1 MVGVSVVGGF
11 NKTPA
16 ELAVEMCSENFKKAQ
31 KIFLKQG
38 KNSDKVLQPEIL
50 LKMKLL
56 FKDFFQRIMSLK
68 FEKTSLFASF
78 LFFLMIKL
86 WKHRNVFLKYF

>member
-1 MVGVSVVGGF
+1 MVGGRLVGVSVVDGF

-56 FKDFFQRIMSLK
+56 KFKLLNES
-68 FEKTSLFASF
+68 
-78 LFFLMIKL
+78 
-86 WKHRNVFLKYF
+86 